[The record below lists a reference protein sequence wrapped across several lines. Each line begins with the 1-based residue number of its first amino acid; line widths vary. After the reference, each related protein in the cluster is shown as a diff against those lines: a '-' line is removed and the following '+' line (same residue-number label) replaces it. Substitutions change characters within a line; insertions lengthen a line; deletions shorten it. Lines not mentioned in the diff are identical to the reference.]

1 MTAPRFPRD
10 GGAFIVVPVH
20 RHQSDVRYDTDFRI
34 SVDHITMYHQ
44 TGTRTCV
51 VRVLGRD
58 QPLTV
63 ALTAEELDT
72 LIRPATSPAPAD
84 LAEVPA

>member
-10 GGAFIVVPVH
+10 AGAFIVVPVH
-20 RHQSDVRYDTDFRI
+20 RHQSDVRYDADDRI

-44 TGTRTCV
+44 TGTRTCI
-51 VRVLGRD
+51 VRILGRE
-58 QPLTV
+58 QALVV
-63 ALTAEELDT
+63 ALTAEELDA

>member
-10 GGAFIVVPVH
+10 AGAFIVVPVH
-20 RHQSDVRYDTDFRI
+20 RHQSDVRYDTDYRI

-44 TGTRTCV
+44 NGRRTCL
-51 VRVLGRD
+51 VRILGRD
-58 QPLTV
+58 QALVV
-63 ALTAEELDT
+63 ALTVDELDA
-72 LIRPATSPAPAD
+72 LIRSTSPAPAD